1 MEAGLEQAT
10 GLLPTT
16 SWIRLYRMSLT
27 ELIAGVED
35 HEKTLTIFN
44 AEEGTVSSLREQ
56 FHDRNLSIATE
67 RTASGKPNSFAVL
80 SDDGE
85 FVTAAAID
93 EIIDPDDGKTDPGFE
108 GEPYQPIL
116 DHLDETLFTSYDIGQ
131 MVAASREIEDRAWR
145 IGKGSL
151 YSGFQ
156 RLSILRDQMSIY
168 EQLAEKGSLDV
179 HAYAVPDADVPE
191 HGTDLTIHIERSDEI
206 ERSWFVAYDGAGI
219 DVNKCA
225 LLAEERE
232 PRSFYGF
239 WTYDPATVDWIID
252 HLESTYGILESH

>member
-1 MEAGLEQAT
+1 
-10 GLLPTT
+10 
-16 SWIRLYRMSLT
+16 MSFT

-35 HEKTLTIFN
+35 HKKTLTVFN
-44 AEEGTVSSLREQ
+44 ADDATISTLGER
-56 FHDRNLSIATE
+56 FHDRNLTVSGE
-67 RTASGKPNSFAVL
+67 RTPSGRPTAFAVL
-80 SDDGE
+80 SEDDE
-85 FVTAAAID
+85 FVTAADIETVLA
-93 EIIDPDDGKTDPGFE
+93 EEGESDPGFE
-108 GEPYQPIL
+108 GDSYRPIL
-116 DHLDETLFTSYDIGQ
+116 DHLDETLFTSYDIEQ

-156 RLSILRDQMSIY
+156 RLSILSEQMNIY
-168 EQLAEKGSLDV
+168 EQLAGKETLDV

-191 HGTDLTIHIERSDEI
+191 HDTDLTIHVERSDEI
-206 ERSWFVAYDGAGI
+206 ERSWFVAYDGAGV

-239 WTYDPATVDWIID
+239 WTYDPSTVDWIID
-252 HLESTYGILESH
+252 HLESTYGLLESH